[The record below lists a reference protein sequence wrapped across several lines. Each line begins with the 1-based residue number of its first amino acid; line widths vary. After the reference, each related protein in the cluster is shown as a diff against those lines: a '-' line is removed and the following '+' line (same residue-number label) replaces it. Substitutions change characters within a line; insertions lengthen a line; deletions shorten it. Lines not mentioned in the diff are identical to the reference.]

1 MQMFQNEEKKDS
13 IFEKQLKDMSRQFTH
28 KKRDTNGPFTYKK
41 MVSITDN
48 KKKNH

>member
-1 MQMFQNEEKKDS
+1 
-13 IFEKQLKDMSRQFTH
+13 MSRQFTH

-48 KKKNH
+48 KKKITETSLLLI